1 MSLAMK
7 TKNIK
12 KLNSN
17 KVIVSSLNQ
26 IKHLSRQQ
34 RICQPRAFAAIG
46 FLLLMAFSGSLF
58 AQTLIGHW
66 TFANQT
72 LANTG
77 TTGATND
84 GAYYVQGTASAPVF
98 STNVPPGMSGYSLD
112 LTAAG
117 AFMAVS
123 NSGSSDSQYNGA
135 FDNGSFT
142 VALWEKRP
150 NSAWQY
156 DAWNVFADKT
166 DGGSVGFFLRRQG
179 GGNNPFADVY
189 PTDPEISSS
198 QNINDGSW
206 HHLAITFSGG
216 VLTLYVDGVA
226 AGSGSG
232 TFTPDTAAKLIFG
245 AQDNT
250 GFRSSG
256 ALLSDLRFYNS
267 ALSARQVNQLVY
279 PPDSITLANPSF
291 EQGYNNT
298 GVHYGTPPG
307 WASSSPTAGINDSTG
322 PFWDNGGS
330 VDQTYVGLVQ
340 NNGLLGQTL
349 TDFQVGQTYWIQFFA
364 NARNDVD
371 TPDVAVF
378 EAASTQGGAAI
389 VSGINIKPVGGPAGS
404 GNPFVFINVPFVA
417 AMNTGDLN
425 IQKTCHNPTNNVS
438 PYDGSATL
446 LLDGFSVIRRS
457 PNDVV
462 IANPS
467 FEASGTGQASP
478 GYVSAIAGWTLSA
491 TNQIAINQSAGSF
504 TDNGTIPDGNNVLGI
519 TSGSAVSQIISS
531 LVPGKPYQLSLY
543 VNSSSSSATPTAV
556 IKIGDQT
563 AYNATVTPVGGGNPY
578 QFVTYSFTA
587 DSTNALLIISNATA
601 TATSSC
607 LLVDNVRLIKQM
619 YSINLQNPSFEQGYN
634 TNWPHYG
641 AIPGWASSVGNWGIN
656 DATGPFWDNGG
667 TVDST
672 YVGFIQGDGL
682 LGQPTSG
689 FQVGQTYWIQFY
701 ANARAADGGGTNIP
715 TVAVYDAASTAGG
728 AAIVSGITVPPVGG
742 AAGSGNP
749 FQFINVPFTAAAT
762 SGDLNLV
769 KSSPNGSDTLLVD
782 GFSIICRTTND
793 IVIQNPSFEASGT
806 GQTFPGTVN
815 AIAGW
820 TLSGPGPNIINQTGG
835 AYLDGGEVVPD
846 GNNCLVI
853 QNVSAFSQV
862 LHGLT
867 VGKWYRLTLLANS
880 RHYGAATALI
890 TIDGKTAY
898 NALVPTLGS
907 QPWQV
912 ISYDFQADAT
922 DVTLSIGNTDASNSY
937 FVDDVRVYAPT
948 PVAPGIVTQP
958 TPTNATRYA
967 GLSFTLTGAVSGF
980 PVPTLQ
986 WQHNGSNISGAT
998 NATLTLPSLQATDAG
1013 SYVLTATN
1021 SAGST
1026 NSSAVSLTVMPATSA
1041 YASAVI
1047 AQDPMGYWRF
1057 SDGGGTN
1064 AYDYAGG
1071 NNAYDTN
1078 YVANS
1083 INGGTGG
1090 PASLGAGP
1098 QPSVFPGFETTNTA
1112 PFLDGFSQ
1120 GYSSSVGLF
1129 NNRSNFTIM
1138 GWFYIDPS
1146 KYPFMDDGYGY
1157 IHPAG
1162 RASLFGQQWA
1172 AELGF
1177 YQGTNLYFYATGISA
1192 TIFANTNVTPGVWNF
1207 VAAVSDATAN
1217 TTTLYLNGAAVG
1229 TASSCPGT
1237 VNPYVFSIGKDVS
1250 YSPAGGYDKAFFPG
1264 SLDEVAAFDHPL
1276 TAATVQALYQTAVT
1290 VNSASPTNVMAK
1302 VVNIGGT
1309 NNLILTGAGGSGS
1322 SYTVL
1327 TATNLTVPLAN
1338 WATNATGLPFGPN
1351 GSVNYTNPINPAKP
1365 QLYYRIRVP

>member
-7 TKNIK
+7 TKIIM

-26 IKHLSRQQ
+26 IKHLSRQK
-34 RICQPRAFAAIG
+34 RICQPRAFAATV
-46 FLLLMAFSGSLF
+46 FLLLMTFSGPLF

-66 TFANQT
+66 TFADQT
-72 LANTG
+72 LANSG
-77 TTGATND
+77 TTGSTND
-84 GAYYVQGTASAPVF
+84 GICYESGTASTPVF
-98 STNVPPGMSGYSLD
+98 SANIPPGRSGYSLD

-123 NSGSSDSQYNGA
+123 NSASGDASYVSA
-135 FDNGSFT
+135 FDNSSFT

-166 DGGSVGFFLRRQG
+166 DGASAGFFLRRQG
-179 GGNNPFADVY
+179 VGNNPFADVY
-189 PTDPEISSS
+189 PSDPGISSS

-256 ALLSDLRFYNS
+256 ALVNDLRFYNS

-371 TPDVAVF
+371 TPVIAVF
-378 EAASTQGGAAI
+378 EAASTKGGAAL

-404 GNPFVFINVPFVA
+404 GNPFVLINVPFVA
-417 AMNTGDLN
+417 AANTGDLN
-425 IQKTCHNPTNNVS
+425 ILKTCHNPTNNVS

-446 LLDGFSVIRRS
+446 VLDGFSVIRRS

-491 TNQIAINQSAGSF
+491 TNEIAINQAGGSF
-504 TDNGTIPDGNNVLGI
+504 ADNGAIPDGNNVLGI
-519 TSGSAVSQIISS
+519 TSGAAVSQTISG

-543 VNSSSSSATPTAV
+543 VNSSQATAAPSAI
-556 IKIGDQT
+556 IKIDGQN
-563 AYNATVTPVGGGNPY
+563 AYNATVSPVGGSNPY
-578 QFVTYSFTA
+578 QFVTYTFTA
-587 DSTNALLIISNATA
+587 DSTDALLVISNATD

-607 LLVDNVRLIKQM
+607 LLVDNVRLINQM
-619 YSINLQNPSFEQGYN
+619 YSINLQNPSFENSPIPNGFGIGI
-634 TNWPHYG
+634 G
-641 AIPGWASSVGNWGIN
+641 AIPGWGGGSGVNSSGQ
-656 DATGPFWDNGG
+656 PFWDNGG

-701 ANARAADGGGTNIP
+701 ANARQFDQTAGGPTQIP

-728 AAIVSGITVPPVGG
+728 AAIVSGINIT
-742 AAGSGNP
+742 AAGGGNP
-749 FQFINVPFTAAAT
+749 FTFINVPFTAAAT
-762 SGDLNLV
+762 NGDLNLS
-769 KSSPNGSDTLLVD
+769 KSSPSGQDTLLVD

-806 GQTFPGTVN
+806 GQTFPGVVN
-815 AIAGW
+815 KIAGW

-853 QNVSAFSQV
+853 QGASAYSQV

-867 VGKWYRLTLLANS
+867 VGTWYRLTLLANS

-890 TIDGKTAY
+890 TIDGKTAC

-922 DVTLSIGNTDASNSY
+922 DVTLSIGNTDGSTSY

-948 PVAPGIVTQP
+948 PVAPSIVTQP
-958 TPTNATRYA
+958 TPTNETRYA
-967 GLSFTLTGAVSGF
+967 GLNFTLTASATGY
-980 PVPTLQ
+980 PVPKLQ
-986 WQHNGSNISGAT
+986 WQHNGNNIAGAT
-998 NATLTLPSLQATDAG
+998 NATLTLNNLQASDAG

-1021 SAGST
+1021 SAGNT
-1026 NSSAVSLTVMPATSA
+1026 NSSAAILTVLPVTCS
-1041 YASAVI
+1041 YASGVI
-1047 AQDPMGYWRF
+1047 AQNPMGYWRF

-1078 YVANS
+1078 YMN
-1083 INGGTGG
+1083 NGNGSTGN
-1090 PASLGAGP
+1090 PAALGVGP
-1098 QPSVFPGFETTNTA
+1098 QPSAFPGFETTNTA
-1112 PFLDGFSQ
+1112 PFLDGLSQ

-1138 GWFYIDPS
+1138 GWFNINPSQYPIVTDPFS
-1146 KYPFMDDGYGY
+1146 
-1157 IHPAG
+1157 HPDG
-1162 RASLFGQQWA
+1162 RASLFGQEWA
-1172 AELGF
+1172 AEIGI

-1192 TIFANTNVTPGVWNF
+1192 TIFANSNLVPGVWNF

-1217 TTTLYLNGAAVG
+1217 TTTLYLNGAVVG
-1229 TASSCPGT
+1229 TASACPGT
-1237 VNPYVFSIGKDVS
+1237 VNPYLFSIGKNVS
-1250 YSPAGGYDKAFFPG
+1250 YYPSGGYDNAFFPG

-1276 TAATVQALYQTAVT
+1276 SSSQIQALYQTAVA
-1290 VNSASPTNVMAK
+1290 VANVPPTNVVAR
-1302 VVNIGGT
+1302 VANISGT
-1309 NNLILTGAGGSGS
+1309 NNLILTGVGGSGS
-1322 SYTVL
+1322 SYSVL
-1327 TATNLTVPLAN
+1327 TTTNLTAPLAT
-1338 WATNATGLPFGPN
+1338 WTTNATGLPFGV
-1351 GSVNYTNPINPAKP
+1351 GGLVNYTNPINPATP
-1365 QLYYRIRVP
+1365 QLFYRIRVP